1 MSKARKIE
9 IRCVPGGMRMMVEGS
24 CATPGK
30 SRNEEEERYGGLSS
44 GEEERMRE
52 IRNTRKRRESP
63 SSMKN
68 LPARNNEQG
77 PFSINGQ

>member
-1 MSKARKIE
+1 
-9 IRCVPGGMRMMVEGS
+9 MMVEGS

-63 SSMKN
+63 SSLKN